1 MKADNTR
8 QLVFPQG
15 GLLEGSVCEMKS
27 EAKLGVNVSRRRD
40 CSEVDSLDV
49 GQGKHQ

>member
-15 GLLEGSVCEMKS
+15 GLLEGSGCGMKS
-27 EAKLGVNVSRRRD
+27 EANVTVHASSRRD
-40 CSEVDSLDV
+40 CSEMDSLDV
-49 GQGKHQ
+49 CQGNHH